1 MTITSRNVLSIIEC
15 IFYAPTTVFSL
26 FLCIRHCCRGQRSQ
40 IAWVFLYIYCHI
52 RVAEAALGLAT
63 ITLPS
68 VALYGT
74 SILFS
79 LIGVPA
85 LLLAAFGLL
94 NRVYINLAKNHP
106 TRIKPWF
113 FSLLQ
118 IPFGAAIGFC
128 TKGASNSTAGASE
141 GTIYRPQIW
150 TKVGIMLCVVGFMV
164 MVILTGAM
172 LRRQSQAE
180 INERRLLNSVTLSL
194 PFLFI
199 RMSYTTLVTFVD
211 RGLFES
217 YEGNV
222 LVVGMMSVLP
232 EMVVVIIYMVEGLV
246 LEKLPK
252 DARKEKCRRKKGGW
266 PCQAER
272 LDDSSI
278 TWTGSEQTWK
288 DLDDGSSGISRV

>member
-1 MTITSRNVLSIIEC
+1 MTLTNRNVLSIIEC
-15 IFYAPTTVFSL
+15 IFYTPTTVLSL
-26 FLCIRHCCRGQRSQ
+26 LLCIRHCCRGQRSQ

-63 ITLPS
+63 ITFPS
-68 VALYGT
+68 IALHGT
-74 SILFS
+74 TILFS

-85 LLLAAFGLL
+85 LLLTTFGLL
-94 NRVYINLAKNHP
+94 NRVYINLAKNLP
-106 TRIKPWF
+106 TRIKPWY

-118 IPFGAAIGFC
+118 IPFEAAIGLC
-128 TKGASNSTAGASE
+128 ANGASKSTADASD
-141 GTIYRPQIW
+141 GTIYQPQIW
-150 TKVGIMLCVVGFMV
+150 TKVGIMLCVVGFIV

-172 LRRQSQAE
+172 LRRQSHAE
-180 INERRLLNSVTLSL
+180 ISERRLLNSVTLSL

-199 RMSYTTLVTFVD
+199 RMSYTVLVTFVD
-211 RGLFES
+211 RGLFGS

-232 EMVVVIIYMVEGLV
+232 EMVVVIIYIVEGFI

-272 LDDSSI
+272 LDDFSI
-278 TWTGSEQTWK
+278 TRTGSEQGWK